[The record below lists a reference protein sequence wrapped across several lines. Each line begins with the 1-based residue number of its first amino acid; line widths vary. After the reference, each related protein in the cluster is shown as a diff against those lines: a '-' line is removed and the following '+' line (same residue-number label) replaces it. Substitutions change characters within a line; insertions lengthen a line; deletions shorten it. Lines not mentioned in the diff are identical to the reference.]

1 MARLGLMCLGGP
13 ASGHSDLGGVRRA
26 LPMAEL
32 WPGPSPSGHAR
43 GRWAAPGSW
52 ESGGQAIRAG
62 REGQDRE
69 PPPLLSVQAP
79 SLGWA
84 RDSLPARN

>member
-1 MARLGLMCLGGP
+1 VARLGLMCPGGP

-43 GRWAAPGSW
+43 GRWGELCGKSQGPRRQGPHRQGLRISFTAGPG
-52 ESGGQAIRAG
+52 GLVG
-62 REGQDRE
+62 
-69 PPPLLSVQAP
+69 P
-79 SLGWA
+79 
-84 RDSLPARN
+84 